1 MRKSQESKPGRPER
15 GTKSRERSRVIMAEK
30 EPRVRSQID
39 SEFECD
45 QIEANK
51 TALAQLLFKQGKIN
65 MDTSALP
72 IAIIDICRKG
82 TTAVASNMRHSI

>member
-15 GTKSRERSRVIMAEK
+15 GTKSRERSRVIMAEN

-39 SEFECD
+39 IEFECD
-45 QIEANK
+45 QMEANK
-51 TALAQLLFKQGKIN
+51 TALPQLLSKQGKIN

-72 IAIIDICRKG
+72 IAPLIFAEKAPQQQLLI
-82 TTAVASNMRHSI
+82 